1 MPDDPHFIPPAER
14 ADGEPGEGGCLR
26 AEAEEREAEQSAPDL
41 LRHYRAIINP
51 PPDQPYPSQALADM
65 MARGEYPHG
74 LRAPLK
80 ANFDQA
86 CRRGGWEAF
95 GFPVDQGRRVR
106 IRSPWREELRFEDNG
121 VLVDG
126 VRRTHVDVLFYRVG
140 TEPPAEGGDRK
151 QVAGTTPAHSDEG
164 AAGAK
169 KKTKPASVAA
179 EMVAWFDGLP
189 PKQRNKTPNA
199 LADLYLREPGR
210 RGSKRY
216 ACKVFASPDKYRAR
230 SGV

>member
-65 MARGEYPHG
+65 IARGEYPHG

-106 IRSPWREELRFEDNG
+106 ASAHQTVLRHLGERREVSNLDRRFGLSP
-121 VLVDG
+121 
-126 VRRTHVDVLFYRVG
+126 RRHR
-140 TEPPAEGGDRK
+140 
-151 QVAGTTPAHSDEG
+151 
-164 AAGAK
+164 
-169 KKTKPASVAA
+169 
-179 EMVAWFDGLP
+179 
-189 PKQRNKTPNA
+189 
-199 LADLYLREPGR
+199 
-210 RGSKRY
+210 
-216 ACKVFASPDKYRAR
+216 
-230 SGV
+230 